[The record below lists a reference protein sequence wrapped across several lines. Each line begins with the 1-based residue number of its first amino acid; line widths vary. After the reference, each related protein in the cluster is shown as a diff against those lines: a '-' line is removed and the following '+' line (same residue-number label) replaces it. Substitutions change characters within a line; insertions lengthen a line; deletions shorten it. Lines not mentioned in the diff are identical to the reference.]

1 MRFVPGVLPVIK
13 HIFHKTT
20 VKIFTTTS
28 SNPTRGWTQPMSVS
42 GVTPMYVFVST
53 GTQYQRHHYHFII
66 TSSFKKL
73 GAWPTFKG
81 RGCDPV
87 SPPQSRTAYEY
98 HTHTHC
104 RLPEFRQF
112 SLCWNYSFLHQHK
125 QIQLRKWNKKL
136 SCRREAAWR
145 LVCHWIFR

>member
-1 MRFVPGVLPVIK
+1 MRFVPGALPVIK

-42 GVTPMYVFVST
+42 GVTPMYVST

-81 RGCDPV
+81 RGCDPG
-87 SPPQSRTAYEY
+87 SPPS
-98 HTHTHC
+98 
-104 RLPEFRQF
+104 
-112 SLCWNYSFLHQHK
+112 SLEPPTNITRYSLLFAGVPSILT
-125 QIQLRKWNKKL
+125 LLKL
-136 SCRREAAWR
+136 
-145 LVCHWIFR
+145 

>member
-98 HTHTHC
+98 HTLLTAVC
-104 RLPEFRQF
+104 RSSVNSHFVEIIV
-112 SLCWNYSFLHQHK
+112 SCTNTNKYS
-125 QIQLRKWNKKL
+125 
-136 SCRREAAWR
+136 
-145 LVCHWIFR
+145 